1 MLECVYSVLTES
13 RIPIDEYLY
22 KYVDKA
28 HTLFWVNT
36 QLKWALNMLQERAG
50 FAH

>member
-1 MLECVYSVLTES
+1 MYFCCVIYKRIIMLECVYSVLTES

-28 HTLFWVNT
+28 NTLF
-36 QLKWALNMLQERAG
+36 
-50 FAH
+50 